1 LASGELL
8 DVSAEVVAMAHC
20 DGQNIGGAHDYGVAH
35 QARTKLCWPSF
46 FVLGIVQ
53 VEKCKQRAISIDYPR
68 SGGAQVEIRWWGAI
82 VGHGRSSR
90 SWKAWNVG
98 DALTTSGQPLF
109 GFSCRLTRAGES

>member
-1 LASGELL
+1 
-8 DVSAEVVAMAHC
+8 MARC